1 MKRFFFSMII
11 AFVAMVSAS
20 AQDALVATLQHGENG
35 VSAFYGASALEKAH
49 EAAQSGDV
57 ITLSAGT
64 FNAITI
70 TKAVKIYGAGYE
82 IDVENNRYRTA
93 INGDLWLRIPSS
105 ESGFSMEGIYS
116 NNWVYV
122 QDTLSQATFSR
133 CRFRRLDFS
142 SYCQKSIN
150 CMIDRCRIS
159 DNLEPGDGAENMFV
173 KNSVISGFGGAG
185 DGTSILVDNCV
196 IGGASYAKAQFR
208 NCIIGIPSSQSASSF
223 YNCAYGNRVY
233 VYTSNLSNNYATN
246 QVNRDLGLFANIT
259 DAGVTYKD
267 EYDYILTPE
276 AAEKYLGTD
285 GTQIG
290 IYGGT
295 TPFTSVTTLPQIVS
309 KKIASETSADGK
321 LSVKITVAAQWNNEC
336 K

>member
-49 EAAQSGDV
+49 EAAQSGDI

-93 INGDLWLRIPSS
+93 INRDLWLRIPSS

-116 NNWVYV
+116 NNSVNV

-133 CRFRRLDFS
+133 CRFSTLNFL

-159 DNLEPGDGAENMFV
+159 DNLEPGNGAENMFV
-173 KNSVISGFGGAG
+173 KNSVISAFGGAG

-196 IGGASYAKAQFR
+196 IGNAYYAKAQFR
-208 NCIIGIPSSQSASSF
+208 NCIIGSPSCQSASSF
-223 YNCAYGNRVY
+223 YNCAYS
-233 VYTSNLSNNYATN
+233 TSNHRPSTTNLSNNYATSY
-246 QVNRDLGLFANIT
+246 VNKDLGLFANIT

-321 LSVKITVAAQWNNEC
+321 LSVKITVAAQ
-336 K
+336 